1 MWAYILGHQTELSAI
16 VVFSLVSY
24 GVLSS
29 KYKPLPRLTRFLI
42 LVICVLV
49 GCILGFVFNG
59 FKID

>member
-1 MWAYILGHQTELSAI
+1 MWSYILRHQPELSAI

-24 GVLSS
+24 GVLSA
-29 KYKPLPRLTRFLI
+29 KYKPLPRFTRFLM